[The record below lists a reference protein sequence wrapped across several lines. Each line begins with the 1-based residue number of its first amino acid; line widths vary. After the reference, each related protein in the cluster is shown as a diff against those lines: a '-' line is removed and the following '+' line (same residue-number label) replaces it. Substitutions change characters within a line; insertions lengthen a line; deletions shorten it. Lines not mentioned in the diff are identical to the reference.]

1 MTGREAV
8 SRTVVSFRA
17 AGDLSE
23 RRIAFGVDAR
33 LDGRGV
39 SDVLANQLE
48 SLAADLLEV
57 AAAIYAADR
66 CVLRPSYPGFGRGHH
81 WAREISVSI
90 PVREPDRWAVIHP
103 DLIRLLE
110 WLTDDNW
117 SVAFTA
123 AERPAFSGGQGYLI
137 STLPDEIEPALFSG
151 GLDSSAGLALHAG
164 SHALLPVSVQTNPHM
179 TAVQDRVLD
188 GLRAM
193 SRTPLPAVRFRV
205 NLNRSLTGTPGIKQ
219 ESSQRSRGFLFL
231 AAGIAVALTMGKRH
245 LWFFENGVGA
255 VNLPYLRSQIGSQ
268 ATRSAHPR
276 TVHEVA
282 RLVGKLAGVE
292 FRISTP
298 LLGMTKAEVISAVAA
313 EYEHVMAESVSCD
326 TGFASR
332 IAGHP
337 PCGVCTSCL
346 LRLQAVL
353 ASRYPA
359 IDRAKEFRKAP
370 DRQTPELAAML
381 WQASRMERRI
391 AEEDPWAGLVEE
403 FPEILHASGFLPAED
418 LVRLF
423 RAYVLEWPQL
433 LTSAGLVVGDW
444 FSEQVRA
451 S

>member
-1 MTGREAV
+1 MIGLEAI
-8 SRTVVSFRA
+8 SRAVVSFRA
-17 AGDLSE
+17 ASEPSE

-39 SDVLANQLE
+39 SDVLANQLD

-66 CVLRPSYPGFGRGHH
+66 CVLRPRYLGFERGHH

-90 PVREPDRWAVIHP
+90 PVREPDRWAGIKP
-103 DLIRLLE
+103 DLVRLLE
-110 WLTDDNW
+110 WLTDDDW
-117 SVAFTA
+117 SVTFTT

-137 STLPDEIEPALFSG
+137 STLPDDIEPALFSG

-164 SHALLPVSVQTNPHM
+164 SRALLPVSVQTNPHM
-179 TAVQDRVLD
+179 TAVQDKVLD
-188 GLRAM
+188 GLRAI
-193 SRTPLPAVRFRV
+193 SGSALPAVRFRV
-205 NLNRSLTGTPGIKQ
+205 NLNRSLTGVPGVKQ

-255 VNLPYLRSQIGSQ
+255 INLPYLRSQIGSQ

-282 RLVGKLAGVE
+282 RLVGKLADVE

-298 LLGMTKAEVISAVAA
+298 LLRMTKAEVISSVAN
-313 EYEHVMAESVSCD
+313 EYEQVMAESVSCD
-326 TGFASR
+326 TGFAARVS
-332 IAGHP
+332 GHP

-353 ASRYPA
+353 ASGYPA
-359 IDRAKEFRKAP
+359 IDRAKEFRKTP
-370 DRQTPELAAML
+370 GRQTAELAAML

-391 AEEDPWAGLVEE
+391 SEEDPWAGLVEE
-403 FPEILHASGFLPAED
+403 FPEILYASEFLPAQD
-418 LVRLF
+418 LVRLL
-423 RAYVLEWPQL
+423 RAYVREWPQL
-433 LTSAGLVVGDW
+433 LSSTGLAVGDW

-451 S
+451 F